1 MKFIF
6 LGSSE
11 FSRII
16 LSKIFGKVEIAFTI
30 TKAPKKGGRGLKLIS
45 TGVKKLSDNL
55 GIECV
60 ETDNP
65 DSLIPRIKKEKIDG
79 LILASYGAILSK
91 EFLKAT
97 KYPLNIHPS
106 LLPKYRGS
114 TPIQRTLQNG
124 EEITGITI
132 FLMDE
137 GLDTGDIVEQKSIKI
152 LPFEVATEL
161 EERLAELGSEMIID
175 IVNKIKEN
183 KKLARIKQD
192 HSKATYTKKIKPEEL
207 LITWNEPSDAIV
219 NKIRAFAYEP
229 GAYTFWREK
238 RLKIFRA
245 IPIKGKTGNPGSILS
260 LRGYIF
266 VAAQDGMVGIKELQL
281 EGKKKMD
288 VEAFLNGYK
297 MNIGEI
303 LG

>member
-6 LGSSE
+6 LGSSG
-11 FSRII
+11 FSTNV
-16 LSKIFGKVEIAFTI
+16 LKKIYNEIDFAFI
-30 TKAPKKGGRGLKLIS
+30 VTKFPKKSGRGLKLQS
-45 TGVKKLSDNL
+45 TGVKKFSDSV
-55 GIECV
+55 GIECI

-65 DSLIPRIKKEKIDG
+65 DSLLPRIKKEKIDG
-79 LILASYGAILSK
+79 VILASYGAILSK
-91 EFLKAT
+91 EFLAST
-97 KYPLNIHPS
+97 KYPFNIHPS

-124 EEITGITI
+124 EEITGVTI

-137 GLDTGDIVEQKSIKI
+137 GLDTGDIVLQKSIKI

-161 EERLAELGSEMIID
+161 EERLAELGGEMMMEVVD
-175 IVNKIKEN
+175 SLKN
-183 KKLARIKQD
+183 KKKLKRIKQD
-192 HSKATYTKKIKPEEL
+192 HSQATYTKKIKPEEL
-207 LITWNEPSDAIV
+207 LIDWNQPADVIV

-229 GAYTFWREK
+229 GAYTHWREK

-245 IPIKGKTGNPGSILS
+245 IPIKGKTGNPGAILS
-260 LRGYIF
+260 LRGFIF

-288 VEAFLNGYK
+288 VEIFLNGHK
-297 MNIGEI
+297 MNIGEF

>member
-6 LGSSE
+6 LGSSV
-11 FSRII
+11 FSTIV
-16 LSKIFGKVEIAFTI
+16 LKKIYDKVNIVFTI
-30 TKAPKKGGRGLKLIS
+30 TKEPKKGGRGLKLTS
-45 TGVKKLSDNL
+45 TGVKKLSDSLN
-55 GIECV
+55 IECI
-60 ETDNP
+60 ETDKP

-79 LILASYGAILSK
+79 IILASYGSILSK
-91 EFLKAT
+91 EFLESV
-97 KYPLNIHPS
+97 KYPFNIHPS

-114 TPIQRTLQNG
+114 TPIQRTIQNA

-137 GLDTGDIVEQKSIKI
+137 GLDSGDIIAQKSIKI

-161 EERLAELGSEMIID
+161 EERLAELGGDMILEVI
-175 IVNKIKEN
+175 EN
-183 KKLARIKQD
+183 LKSKKKLKGIKQEN
-192 HSKATYTKKIKPEEL
+192 SKATYTKKIKPEEL
-207 LITWNEPSDAIV
+207 LINWNEPSDVIV

-245 IPIKGKTGNPGSILS
+245 IPIKGKTGNPGAILS
-260 LRGYIF
+260 LRGFIF
-266 VAAQDGMVGIKELQL
+266 VASQDGMVGIKELQL

-288 VEAFLNGYK
+288 VEIFLNGYK
-297 MNIGEI
+297 MNIGEL

>member
-11 FSRII
+11 FSTTI
-16 LSKIFGKVEIAFTI
+16 LKKIYSEISIAFTV
-30 TKAPKKGGRGLKLIS
+30 TKEPKKGGRGLKIQS
-45 TGVKKLSDNL
+45 TGVKKLSDSI
-55 GIECV
+55 GIECI

-65 DSLIPRIKKEKIDG
+65 DSLIPRIKQEKIDG

-91 EFLKAT
+91 NFLSAT

-114 TPIQRTLQNG
+114 TPIQRALQNG

-137 GLDTGDIVEQKSIKI
+137 GLDTGDIVLQKSLKI
-152 LPFEVATEL
+152 LPFEVTTEL
-161 EERLAELGSEMIID
+161 EERLAELGAEMIIEF
-175 IVNKIKEN
+175 VSTLKSKKKLKKIKQE
-183 KKLARIKQD
+183 

-207 LITWNEPSDAIV
+207 LINWNEPSDVIV

-260 LRGYIF
+260 LRGFIF
-266 VAAQDGMVGIKELQL
+266 VASQDGMVGIKELQL

-288 VEAFLNGYK
+288 VEIFLNGYK
-297 MNIGEI
+297 MNIGEM